1 MSQAKQFWFSLLL
14 VFGAQRLADLLNAY
28 TGLWVIPSKLPQET
42 LGAVMPLMSFGAFLA
57 LPVTIFATV
66 FTRQLCTYATLG
78 DGPKV
83 RGLLRDAFSA
93 TVLTFLAAL
102 LIATVCLPWMCDAL
116 RIEARLAGYCAVVC
130 GLLAA
135 ITPIFTAA
143 LQALRRFKAIALSG
157 LLAAPTRLLVMLI
170 ALPTLGLVGYFL
182 GQMALLAVTIAV
194 ACLAL
199 RSLLF
204 GKGGDNA
211 WREDARRMAWYAA
224 KVTLASV
231 IAFLPAFLSSLL
243 IRTRLPDLDSG
254 AFYLISRFSEIATYC
269 GVTVTLVLFPFAAGA
284 QAKGESSSP
293 LRNGSMFAILFGG
306 LLLATGFWFALPW
319 LFTHIPGYTDYVPYA
334 HLAAYLTFITTCNL
348 AAATHYTHAQARDD
362 FRYLRYFIPLS
373 LATMAALWL
382 FVDGT
387 LLRVLHLLFV
397 CALAQLVCVGAD
409 LILTKTRT
417 RHD

>member
-78 DGPKV
+78 DGPKA

-102 LIATVCLPWMCDAL
+102 LIATVCLPWVCDAL
-116 RIEARLAGYCAVVC
+116 RIEAHLAGYCAVVC

-243 IRTRLPDLDSG
+243 IRTRLPDLDS
-254 AFYLISRFSEIATYC
+254 
-269 GVTVTLVLFPFAAGA
+269 LVLFPFAAGA

-293 LRNGSMFAILFGG
+293 LRNGSMLAILFGG

-334 HLAAYLTFITTCNL
+334 RLAAYLTFITTCNL

-373 LATMAALWL
+373 LATMVALWL

>member
-1 MSQAKQFWFSLLL
+1 MSQTKQFWLSILL

-28 TGLWVIPSKLPQET
+28 TGLWVIPAKLPQEA

-66 FTRQLCTYATLG
+66 FTRQLCTYATLD
-78 DGPKV
+78 DGPKA

-93 TVLTFLAAL
+93 TVLTFLAAV
-102 LIATVCLPWMCDAL
+102 LIATVCLPWLCDAL

-143 LQALRRFKAIALSG
+143 LQALRRFKAIAISG
-157 LLAAPTRLLVMLI
+157 LLAAPTRLLIMVLT
-170 ALPTLGLVGYFL
+170 LPTLGLVGYFM
-182 GQMALLAVTIAV
+182 GQMAMLAVTIVV

-199 RSLLF
+199 HALLF
-204 GKGGDNA
+204 GKGGSTA

-269 GVTVTLVLFPFAAGA
+269 GGTVTLVLFPFAAGA

-306 LLLATGFWFALPW
+306 ILLAALFWGLLPW
-319 LFTHIPGYTDYVPYA
+319 LFAHIPGYTDYVPYA
-334 HLAAYLTFITTCNL
+334 RLAAYLTLSTTCNL
-348 AAATHYTHAQARDD
+348 AAATHYTHAQARND

-382 FVDGT
+382 FVDDT

-397 CALAQLVCVGAD
+397 CALAQLACVGAD
-409 LILTKTRT
+409 LILTQTRT